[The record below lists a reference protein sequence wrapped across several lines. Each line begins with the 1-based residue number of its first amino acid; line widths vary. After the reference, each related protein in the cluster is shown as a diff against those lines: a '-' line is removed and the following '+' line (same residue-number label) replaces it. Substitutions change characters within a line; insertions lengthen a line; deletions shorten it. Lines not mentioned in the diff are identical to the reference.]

1 MAAPYPT
8 QVIRKDDRRSLRIRD
23 FIPTVGLA
31 ILYLALVLVI
41 MMAAGLSPRLYFF
54 FPLIVGAVCGPV
66 YMLYVL
72 KAREFCAAFILSNLF
87 VWGTFSFEE
96 PVVMI
101 VEITCGIIADILI
114 YAGRYT
120 SKKLYLL
127 SCIVFNLTTV
137 APHLSL
143 ILNWDSVF
151 QTLQNDYGHLY
162 MDEFMAI
169 FSPGFYGFTVIFAL
183 AGGAIGALIASGLLR
198 KHFVRMGIS

>member
-8 QVIRKDDRRSLRIRD
+8 QVIRKDDRSSLRIRD

-41 MMAAGLSPRLYFF
+41 AIAAGLSPRLNFF

-114 YAGRYT
+114 YAGKYT

-127 SCIVFNLTTV
+127 SCIVFNLTMV
-137 APHLSL
+137 GPYLNL
-143 ILNWDSVF
+143 ILNWNSIP
-151 QTLQNDYGHLY
+151 QYLIENYGY
-162 MDEFMAI
+162 SYTDEFMTI
-169 FSPGFYGFTVIFAL
+169 FSPGFFGFTIVFAL
-183 AGGAIGALIASGLLR
+183 AGGAIGTLIASGLLR
-198 KHFVRMGIS
+198 KHFVKMGIS

>member
-8 QVIRKDDRRSLRIRD
+8 QVIRKDDRSSLRIRD

-41 MMAAGLSPRLYFF
+41 AIAAGLSPRLNFF
-54 FPLIVGAVCGPV
+54 FPLIVGAVCGLV

-137 APHLSL
+137 APYLSL
-143 ILNWDSVF
+143 ILNWDSIL
-151 QTLQNDYGHLY
+151 QTAYGHLY

-169 FSPGFYGFTVIFAL
+169 FSPGFYGFTIIFAL